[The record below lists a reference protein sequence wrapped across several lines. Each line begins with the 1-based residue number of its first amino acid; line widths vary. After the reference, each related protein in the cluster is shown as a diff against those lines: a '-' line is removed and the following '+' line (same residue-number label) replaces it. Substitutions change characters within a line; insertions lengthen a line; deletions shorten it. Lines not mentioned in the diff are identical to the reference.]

1 MAGRARTAARGPG
14 RPCRADG
21 TGHEKGGCCG
31 IQRCWR
37 VPEPRGE
44 PTWSRGSSSPGP
56 SRRGQEKPGVGHAGG
71 AQDSAQPA
79 GARLPRGSWCW
90 ARAWLSPAPLRAGT
104 APSLQALGPLPGQRR
119 VNTTCH
125 CDPNSRPGGWGRGPG
140 GLSPLCPCLSRR
152 GEPRPGHSTAGM
164 ASPALSR
171 GEGSPP
177 SSCCQGFAQCSPGY
191 HSPPPLGKGTLLAPG
206 QPGVRQDPWGLFCH
220 AACQQLCQAAFG
232 HE

>member
-1 MAGRARTAARGPG
+1 MRKAAAAGPG
-14 RPCRADG
+14 GAGVSPSHGGSLPGAAAAVHLAHPAEGRRSRAWDPLVG
-21 TGHEKGGCCG
+21 LRTVPSRLEKGCQG
-31 IQRCWR
+31 
-37 VPEPRGE
+37 
-44 PTWSRGSSSPGP
+44 GP
-56 SRRGQEKPGVGHAGG
+56 
-71 AQDSAQPA
+71 
-79 GARLPRGSWCW
+79 GARQCCW

-119 VNTTCH
+119 VNTTCRSE
-125 CDPNSRPGGWGRGPG
+125 PNSRPGGWGRGPG
-140 GLSPLCPCLSRR
+140 GLSPLCPCLSRP

-206 QPGVRQDPWGLFCH
+206 QPGVHQDLFCH

>member
-1 MAGRARTAARGPG
+1 MRKAAAAGSSGAGASPSHGGSLPGAAAAVHLAHPAEGRRSLAWDTLVGLRTVPSRLEQGCQGGPG
-14 RPCRADG
+14 A
-21 TGHEKGGCCG
+21 
-31 IQRCWR
+31 
-37 VPEPRGE
+37 
-44 PTWSRGSSSPGP
+44 
-56 SRRGQEKPGVGHAGG
+56 GQC
-71 AQDSAQPA
+71 
-79 GARLPRGSWCW
+79 CW

-125 CDPNSRPGGWGRGPG
+125 SDPNSRPGGWGRGPG
-140 GLSPLCPCLSRR
+140 GLSPLCPCLSRP

-206 QPGVRQDPWGLFCH
+206 QPGVRQDPRGLFCH